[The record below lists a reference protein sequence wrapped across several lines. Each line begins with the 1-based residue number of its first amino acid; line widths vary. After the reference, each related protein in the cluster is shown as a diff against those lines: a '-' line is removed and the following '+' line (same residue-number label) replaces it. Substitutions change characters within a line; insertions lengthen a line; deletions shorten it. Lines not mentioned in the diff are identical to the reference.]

1 LSVTCNRSVIFSRYS
16 SFLHQYNWPP
26 RYNWNIVES
35 GVKHHKLTK
44 LSNRIRNT
52 INRGQLFHIILTI
65 NLACFFMYI
74 KGLYFYF
81 QSSEVTMKELLVK
94 LKVPVHKIKLFLE
107 ENVTGVNQ
115 HQTCQRMLC
124 ILNLVEIIIS
134 RLSILQVRVM
144 VFNTTF
150 SNISV
155 ISWRLTFY
163 SCIMFLPIVFNFI
176 PPKF

>member
-1 LSVTCNRSVIFSRYS
+1 
-16 SFLHQYNWPP
+16 
-26 RYNWNIVES
+26 
-35 GVKHHKLTK
+35 
-44 LSNRIRNT
+44 
-52 INRGQLFHIILTI
+52 
-65 NLACFFMYI
+65 
-74 KGLYFYF
+74 
-81 QSSEVTMKELLVK
+81 MKELLVK
-94 LKVPVHKIKLFLE
+94 LKVPVHKIKPFLE

-134 RLSILQVRVM
+134 RLSILRVRVM

-163 SCIMFLPIVFNFI
+163 SCIMFLPIVLNFI